1 MLKMPLS
8 VFTDDESFPYFIQ
21 YGRHE
26 KDLFMHSHADF
37 SELVIVTEGSAE
49 HIVDNER
56 FKIAKGDVFVISND
70 TEHGYEKTKNFRICN
85 IMFTPKLWDGFDYD
99 IVKTAGFQALFV
111 LEPSYARQNRFKSRL
126 RLNSE
131 QYETVKR
138 LCDRLSDEYSEKKD
152 GWKTMF
158 ISGFLELV
166 TMLSRLYSF
175 SSLHSEDAVFSVAK
189 AVSYIEKNFA
199 ENIPVSVLAKISNY
213 SERQFIRIFKSTYG
227 CNPTEYIRALRVKNA
242 CRLLKSTGLSVTEIA
257 SKCGYDDNNYFSR
270 VFKAETG
277 VSPSAYRNAL

>member
-1 MLKMPLS
+1 MLTMPLS
-8 VFTDDESFPYFIQ
+8 IFTDDESFPCFIQ

-49 HIVDNER
+49 HIVDNEH
-56 FKIAKGDVFVISND
+56 FQIAKGDVFVISND
-70 TEHGYEKTKNFRICN
+70 TVHGYEKTKNFRICN
-85 IMFTPKLWDGFDYD
+85 IMFSPKLWDAFDYD

-111 LEPSYARQNRFKSRL
+111 LEPSYARQSRFRSRL

-131 QYETVKR
+131 QYETVKG
-138 LCDRLSDEYSEKKD
+138 LCDRLSEEYIEKRD

-166 TMLSRLYSF
+166 TMLSRLYGF
-175 SSLHSEDAVFSVAK
+175 SSLDSGNAVFSVAK

-199 ENIPVSVLAKISNY
+199 ESISVSLLAKISNY

-227 CNPTEYIRALRVKNA
+227 CNPTEYIRTLRVKNA

-257 SKCGYDDNNYFSR
+257 SRCGYDDNNYFSR

-277 VSPSAYRNAL
+277 VSPSVYRNAL